1 MIVRAKEVECF
12 TDIRYDNDVKTK
24 DKSTQLKEE
33 KHEKA
38 NKGIYGKRCEGGTGY
53 GIAHRSKQ
61 YILLSFVSA

>member
-1 MIVRAKEVECF
+1 M
-12 TDIRYDNDVKTK
+12 DIQYDNDVKTNNK
-24 DKSTQLKEE
+24 FIQRKEE

-38 NKGIYGKRCEGGTGY
+38 NKGIYGKRCEDGTGY

>member
-1 MIVRAKEVECF
+1 MLFRSNKFIQR
-12 TDIRYDNDVKTK
+12 
-24 DKSTQLKEE
+24 KEE

-38 NKGIYGKRCEGGTGY
+38 NKGIYGKRCEDGTGY